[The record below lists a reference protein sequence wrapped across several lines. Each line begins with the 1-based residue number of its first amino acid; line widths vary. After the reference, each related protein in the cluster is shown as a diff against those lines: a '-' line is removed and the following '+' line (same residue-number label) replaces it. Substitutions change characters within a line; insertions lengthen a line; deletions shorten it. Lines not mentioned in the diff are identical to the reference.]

1 MERLASPTVA
11 LEDLSNSMAE
21 GEHAGIS
28 LMRLSDARALV
39 CNGCGDCCDSRR
51 TDGYWTWG
59 SLPADGY
66 ASQTGGVPLIIPLVK
81 VNGAWEDRE
90 VGPDDLSDLG
100 GTRFHCSA
108 FAETP
113 PTVELPG
120 GGGTC
125 TRHDG
130 WRPPACDEFP
140 VRGRQIEEELAAS
153 GEVPLET
160 GAFPRC
166 TWYRITVVRD
176 DDPRLA

>member
-1 MERLASPTVA
+1 MG
-11 LEDLSNSMAE
+11 LEDLSNAMAE
-21 GEHAGIS
+21 GEHPGIS

-66 ASQTGGVPLIIPLVK
+66 ASETGGTPLIIPLVK
-81 VNGAWEDRE
+81 VDGVWQDRE
-90 VGPDDLSDLG
+90 VGPDDLAELG

-108 FAETP
+108 FVDTP
-113 PTVELPG
+113 PTVELPD

-125 TRHDG
+125 ARHDG
-130 WRPPACDEFP
+130 WRPPQCDEFP
-140 VRGRQIEEELAAS
+140 VRGQRIEEELAAS
-153 GEVPLET
+153 GAVPLET

-166 TWYRITVVRD
+166 TWYRITIVRD